1 MPGLSVD
8 VSLSDVALAIQ
19 YSGNSES
26 ERQEVMDF
34 LIDVDRGMADVDW
47 STRLVSHL
55 AESLRQELDTDDWGS
70 AKILVETDLAVPG
83 LPDGT
88 VTVPVA
94 IPVERIARALAV
106 QTPHLAVAILG
117 EAVFLREA
125 ADEKVKAQRAAEVC
139 GNCAHTRGHHYEA
152 DSDFY
157 EACQDT
163 HCMCQEFTE
172 FCGLVACGHSM
183 KNHNTPFP
191 CANDTHRANCHP
203 CAVAAKES

>member
-1 MPGLSVD
+1 MVGLSVD
-8 VSLSDVALAIQ
+8 IDLDDVAMAIE
-19 YSGNSES
+19 YSGSSES
-26 ERQEVMDF
+26 ERQEIMDF
-34 LIDVDRGMADVDW
+34 LIDVDRSMADVDW

-125 ADEKVKAQRAAEVC
+125 ADEKTKAQQDAEVC
-139 GNCAHTRGHHYEA
+139 GGCGHTRRIHD
-152 DSDFY
+152 DSEDGCGDSHCLCTRFRKNCTL
-157 EACQDT
+157 ATCQ
-163 HCMCQEFTE
+163 HPM
-172 FCGLVACGHSM
+172 GA
-183 KNHNTPFP
+183 HNTVLP
-191 CANDTHRANCHP
+191 CSSDTRITNCHP
-203 CAVAAKES
+203 CSVAEKES